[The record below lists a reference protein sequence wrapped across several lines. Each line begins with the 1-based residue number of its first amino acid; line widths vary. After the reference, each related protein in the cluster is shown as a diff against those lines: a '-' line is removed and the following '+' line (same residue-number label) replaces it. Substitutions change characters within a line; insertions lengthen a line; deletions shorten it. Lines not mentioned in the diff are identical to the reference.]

1 MSSELRRRI
10 GARRRLYLLRHGEVS
25 YFDAAGRPHRPDGV
39 PLNAAGIAQAEAARD
54 ALRGIPIDR
63 IVDSGLLRA
72 RQTAEIVAAGRSIPV
87 ESIDDLREVAP
98 GRFDSN
104 RVDPSFA
111 RSFVTAL
118 GAEITRESRFLGGET
133 FGSLEDRVLA
143 TLRGLIALPDWQHL
157 LVVAHGGVNRV
168 ILLHALGTGVA
179 RLGSIEQEAGCIN
192 VLDIEETGEL
202 LVRLVNYTPY
212 SPLKE
217 NIWATTMERIFLDH
231 CEAAGGAKA
240 LLTEKPAPGM
250 DGP

>member
-1 MSSELRRRI
+1 M
-10 GARRRLYLLRHGEVS
+10 S
-25 YFDAAGRPHRPDGV
+25 YFNAAGRPHRPDGV

-54 ALRGIPIDR
+54 ALGGIPIDR

-111 RSFVTAL
+111 RSFVNAL
-118 GAEITRESRFLGGET
+118 GTEITRESRFLGGET
-133 FGSLEDRVLA
+133 FGSLEGQGSRDAPRADRPSGLA
-143 TLRGLIALPDWQHL
+143 APARRCPRRRESRDPPPCSRNGDLPPRLHR
-157 LVVAHGGVNRV
+157 AGGR
-168 ILLHALGTGVA
+168 LHQ
-179 RLGSIEQEAGCIN
+179 RP
-192 VLDIEETGEL
+192 DIEETGEL

-240 LLTEKPAPGM
+240 LLTEKPAPRM